1 MAFNRISS
9 YNNNTT
15 ARAAQVITAKATK
28 TTITITITGKQ
39 MVHIIDKDSFGR

>member
-9 YNNNTT
+9 YNNTT
-15 ARAAQVITAKATK
+15 TRAEEVISAKAAK